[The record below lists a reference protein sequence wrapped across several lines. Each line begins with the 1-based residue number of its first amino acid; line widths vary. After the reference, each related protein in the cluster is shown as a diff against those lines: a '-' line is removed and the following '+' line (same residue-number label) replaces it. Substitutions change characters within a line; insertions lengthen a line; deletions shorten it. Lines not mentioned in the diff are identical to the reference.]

1 MTTKHH
7 PLEEIAPATLVTAR
21 EHLEEVVA
29 ELRQEPRIAID
40 TESNGF
46 YAYQEKVCLLQISS
60 AREDYIVDPIAVSDL
75 SALGELTAD
84 PHIEKIFHAGEYD
97 VLCLKRDYGFSFA
110 NLFDTMIAGR
120 LLGAKE
126 LGLAAAIRIYFG
138 VTLSK
143 KLQRADWGLRPL
155 SEAHLKYAQLDT
167 HYLLQL
173 SDILK
178 AQLREK
184 GREADAVE
192 ACAQLAELEPV
203 IRNFDPEGFWRLAG
217 RNRLTDRQLAC
228 LREIFLLRDKR
239 AKSLDRAPFRIMPEE
254 LMVRIAADMPDSHEA
269 LAKVKG
275 MTSYLLRKF
284 GRRPPGS
291 PGTRPAGPAAGRAS
305 AHEPAPQQQRTPA
318 LRAPAPMAQG
328 AGRARSGG
336 AGRDPGHLEPAGD
349 RARRRSRRAR
359 PLAALS
365 ELKRQRYGEAAAQAA
380 PPQGLSL
387 RRAIWGNPAWAHL
400 RS

>member
-1 MTTKHH
+1 MTTRHH

-46 YAYQEKVCLLQISS
+46 YAYQERVCLLQVSS
-60 AREDYIVDPIAVSDL
+60 AREDFIIDPIAISDL
-75 SALGELTAD
+75 SAFGELTAD

-97 VLCLKRDYGFSFA
+97 VICLKRDYDFRFA

-126 LGLAAAIRIYFG
+126 LGLAAAIHRFFG

-155 SEAHLKYAQLDT
+155 SDAHLKYAQLDT

-173 SDILK
+173 SDLLRN
-178 AQLREK
+178 QLREK
-184 GREADAVE
+184 GREADAAE

-203 IRNFDPEGFWRLAG
+203 IRNFDPDGFWRIAG

-228 LREIFLLRDKR
+228 LKEIFLMRDKR
-239 AKSLDRAPFRIMPEE
+239 AKSLDRAPFRIMPED
-254 LMVRIAADMPDSHEA
+254 LMVRIAADMPENPEA

-275 MTSYLLRKF
+275 MTSYLMRKF
-284 GRRPPGS
+284 ADSLLSAVAHGRQAQPPVEPPRKGLRS
-291 PGTRPAGPAAGRAS
+291 SNKERRLFELLRRWRKEQAEREAVEPIVILDTASLRGLSRAAAAGES
-305 AHEPAPQQQRTPA
+305 
-318 LRAPAPMAQG
+318 
-328 AGRARSGG
+328 
-336 AGRDPGHLEPAGD
+336 D
-349 RARRRSRRAR
+349 
-359 PLAALS
+359 PLAKLS
-365 ELKRQRYGEAAAQAA
+365 ELKRQRYGEALLKLLHPKA
-380 PPQGLSL
+380 
-387 RRAIWGNPAWAHL
+387 
-400 RS
+400 

>member
-1 MTTKHH
+1 MPTKHH

-29 ELRQEPRIAID
+29 ELRQEPRLAID

-46 YAYQEKVCLLQISS
+46 YAYQEKVCLFQISS
-60 AREDYIVDPIAVSDL
+60 AHADFIVDPIAISDL

-97 VLCLKRDYGFSFA
+97 VLCLKRDYGFTFA

-126 LGLAAAIRIYFG
+126 LGLAAAIRGYFG

-155 SEAHLKYAQLDT
+155 SAAHLKYAQLDT
-167 HYLLQL
+167 HYLMHLT
-173 SDILK
+173 DILK

-184 GREADAVE
+184 GREGDAAE
-192 ACAQLAELEPV
+192 ACARLAKIEPV

-228 LREIFLLRDKR
+228 LREIFLMRDKR
-239 AKSLDRAPFRIMPEE
+239 AKSLDRAPFRIMSEE
-254 LMVRIAADMPDSHEA
+254 LMIRLAADMPNDSGS

-275 MTSYLLRKF
+275 MTPYLLRKF
-284 GRRPPGS
+284 GDALLESLARGRQAPPPVEPPRTSQRHSNKDRRIFEILRRWRKEQAEHESVEPIVILDTS
-291 PGTRPAGPAAGRAS
+291 SLHELARAAAAG
-305 AHEPAPQQQRTPA
+305 EP
-318 LRAPAPMAQG
+318 
-328 AGRARSGG
+328 
-336 AGRDPGHLEPAGD
+336 E
-349 RARRRSRRAR
+349 
-359 PLAALS
+359 PLAGLS
-365 ELKRQRYGEAAAQAA
+365 DLKRQRYGEA
-380 PPQGLSL
+380 LLKLL
-387 RRAIWGNPAWAHL
+387 RPKA
-400 RS
+400 

>member
-1 MTTKHH
+1 MAPATMTTQHH
-7 PLEEIAPATLVTAR
+7 PLEEIVPAALITAR

-29 ELRQEPRIAID
+29 ELRREPRLAID

-60 AREDYIVDPIAVSDL
+60 AREDFIVDPIAVADL
-75 SALGELTAD
+75 SALGELMAD
-84 PHIEKIFHAGEYD
+84 PHIEKVFHAGEYD
-97 VLCLKRDYGFSFA
+97 VLCLKRDYGFRFA

-167 HYLLQL
+167 HYLLRL
-173 SDILK
+173 SEILK

-184 GREADAVE
+184 GREADAAE
-192 ACAQLAELEPV
+192 ACARLAEIEPV

-217 RNRLTDRQLAC
+217 RHRLAERQLAC
-228 LREIFLLRDKR
+228 LREIFLMREKR
-239 AKSLDRAPFRIMPEE
+239 AQSLDRAPFRIMSEE
-254 LMVRIAADMPDSHEA
+254 LMVRLAADMPDNSAA

-275 MTSYLLRKF
+275 MTPYLLRKF
-284 GRRPPGS
+284 AGALLEALERGRLAPPPVEPPRQGLRRGNKERRLFEILRRWRKEQAAREAVEPVVILDTAS
-291 PGTRPAGPAAGRAS
+291 LREIARAAAAG
-305 AHEPAPQQQRTPA
+305 EPDA
-318 LRAPAPMAQG
+318 LAV
-328 AGRARSGG
+328 
-336 AGRDPGHLEPAGD
+336 
-349 RARRRSRRAR
+349 
-359 PLAALS
+359 LS
-365 ELKRQRYGEAAAQAA
+365 ELKRQRYGEALLQLVRPQA
-380 PPQGLSL
+380 
-387 RRAIWGNPAWAHL
+387 
-400 RS
+400 